1 VSELAD
7 VTVDLVD
14 GVNVARV
21 RGEIDLSNAEGIL
34 EVVLEPAVSRPGPGV
49 VVDLSQTTYIDSAGI
64 RELFELKERLE
75 ALGQRLR
82 LVVPKDATI
91 TRVLELASADTS
103 LDIDPTLPEAL
114 AALAS

>member
-14 GVNVARV
+14 GVHVARV
-21 RGEIDLSNAEGIL
+21 RGEIDLSNAEGLL

-64 RELFELKERLE
+64 RELFELRERLE
-75 ALGQRLR
+75 ALGQRVR
-82 LVVPKDATI
+82 VVVPEDATI
-91 TRVLELASADTS
+91 TRVLELANADAS
-103 LDIDPTLPEAL
+103 LDIDATLPQALKAL
-114 AALAS
+114 A